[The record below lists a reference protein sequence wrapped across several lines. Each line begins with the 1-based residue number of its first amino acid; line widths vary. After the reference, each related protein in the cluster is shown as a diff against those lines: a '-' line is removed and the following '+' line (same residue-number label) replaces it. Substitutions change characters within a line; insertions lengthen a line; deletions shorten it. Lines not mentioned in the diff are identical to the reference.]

1 MFFIA
6 LLGQETFTKL
16 KVLASPTTV
25 NDLTLNAIVQFL
37 TQNFHLAT
45 IVFKQNQKESESATK
60 YMWQLHRL
68 GRTDNFGMY
77 LETALWDQ
85 FVCGLSDVKY
95 QRDLLC
101 DAALTAETT
110 LKKARASEVV
120 FKETEEMHAV
130 KETVNCATIIAAT
143 NVSKTITMV
152 C

>member
-45 IVFKQNQKESESATK
+45 IVFKQNQKEGESATK

-77 LETALWDQ
+77 LETAPWDQ
-85 FVCGLSDVKY
+85 FV
-95 QRDLLC
+95 
-101 DAALTAETT
+101 
-110 LKKARASEVV
+110 
-120 FKETEEMHAV
+120 
-130 KETVNCATIIAAT
+130 
-143 NVSKTITMV
+143 
-152 C
+152 